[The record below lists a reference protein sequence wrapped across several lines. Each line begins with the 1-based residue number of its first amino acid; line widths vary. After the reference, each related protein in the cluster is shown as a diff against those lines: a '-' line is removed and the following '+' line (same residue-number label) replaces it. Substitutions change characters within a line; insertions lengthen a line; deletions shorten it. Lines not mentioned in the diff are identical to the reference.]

1 MFDLVGFTNEVVLVA
16 HAARATGEDVESC
29 S

>member
-16 HAARATGEDVESC
+16 PAARATGEDVESC